1 MMVYVMITMCM
12 CVVMGLFVMG
22 RMVCSFMVLVMILL
36 VVVRS
41 IEIRIMSV
49 NQTKFLIINIVIQV
63 WHQSMR
69 IFMGIMVIMFWR
81 VMTVPGMLTMVWI
94 GISFHCFMV
103 MVSPMLLY
111 TVKLWVELC
120 VSHMFSRLTFNE
132 MNI

>member
-1 MMVYVMITMCM
+1 MI
-12 CVVMGLFVMG
+12 G
-22 RMVCSFMVLVMILL
+22 RMVCPLMVLVLILL

-49 NQTKFLIINIVIQV
+49 IQTKFLIINIVIQV

-120 VSHMFSRLTFNE
+120 VSHMFFRLTFNE

>member
-1 MMVYVMITMCM
+1 
-12 CVVMGLFVMG
+12 
-22 RMVCSFMVLVMILL
+22 MVLVLILL

-49 NQTKFLIINIVIQV
+49 IQTKFLIINIVIQV

-120 VSHMFSRLTFNE
+120 VSHMFFRLTFNE